1 MDGRL
6 KTPKLGVGGR
16 MIALLA
22 KTEEAINEIGNYFKT
37 LKDGS
42 AHMESWGPR
51 RSGFDSTKEVTEERS
66 RPLPVRANQNLHVIE
81 HPLTLRIIVDLHHR
95 YPLLGAKLRDKYHRR

>member
-1 MDGRL
+1 
-6 KTPKLGVGGR
+6 

-42 AHMESWGPR
+42 AHMES
-51 RSGFDSTKEVTEERS
+51 
-66 RPLPVRANQNLHVIE
+66 
-81 HPLTLRIIVDLHHR
+81 
-95 YPLLGAKLRDKYHRR
+95 

>member
-1 MDGRL
+1 
-6 KTPKLGVGGR
+6 

-42 AHMESWGPR
+42 ANMES
-51 RSGFDSTKEVTEERS
+51 
-66 RPLPVRANQNLHVIE
+66 
-81 HPLTLRIIVDLHHR
+81 
-95 YPLLGAKLRDKYHRR
+95 